1 MKQGD
6 KDRRR
11 ILGAREELENLE
23 GLLGSAEIDIS
34 NAKRALELSEERLK
48 SLIDHANSVGENDD
62 AARIVFARAIIG
74 YVKFLL

>member
-6 KDRRR
+6 KDGRRL
-11 ILGAREELENLE
+11 IDARKELEDLE
-23 GLLGSAEIDIS
+23 KSLGLAEMDIFSA
-34 NAKRALELSEERLK
+34 KQALEYSGEHLK
-48 SLIDHANSVGENDD
+48 SLIDHATAVGENDD